1 MRLWIESLIDFNMIG
16 VFRMKREKH
25 DPSHSLN
32 EAAEIYFTKSNEES
46 MEKVVNA
53 AERLIKYF
61 ARLYGGG
68 CCEDD
73 LFQAGYI
80 GLIKALKNFDYNKGA
95 SFTTY
100 ACHCIMG
107 EIRHLVRKEASFY
120 RPGCIAELQYKVDSV
135 IQEYIKVN
143 GEVPPTD
150 YIAEKLKIKEESIIE
165 VMKAGLKSIEEVDL
179 SKIRSSAYES
189 FRLPIEDKLTLYFA
203 FQKLSEIQQKVIRML
218 FVNDMTQQ
226 QVADDLGISQRKVSR
241 MKERSCK
248 VLRFYLEE

>member
-1 MRLWIESLIDFNMIG
+1 MMN
-16 VFRMKREKH
+16 RENH
-25 DPSHSLN
+25 DPSRSLN
-32 EAAEIYFTKSNEES
+32 EAAENYFNKSNEES
-46 MEKVVNA
+46 MEKVVKA

-73 LFQAGYI
+73 LIQVGYV
-80 GLIKALKNFDYNKGA
+80 GLIKALKNFDYKKGA

-100 ACHCIMG
+100 ACHYIIG

-120 RPGCIAELQYKVDSV
+120 RPGCIVELQHKVDSV
-135 IQEYIKVN
+135 IQEYIKAN

-150 YIAEKLKIKEESIIE
+150 YISEKLKIKEESIIE
-165 VMKAGLKSIEEVDL
+165 VMKAGLTSIDEVNL

-189 FRLPIEDKLTLYFA
+189 FRLPIEDKLTLYSA
-203 FQKLSEIQQKVIRML
+203 LQKLSDIQQKVIRML

-226 QVADDLGISQRKVSR
+226 QVADNLGISQRQVSR
-241 MKERSCK
+241 MKERSFK
-248 VLRFYLEE
+248 VLHIYLEE